1 MCFYHG
7 GHSYWQIWRF
17 TQLPSISIICNPVT
31 SFFLRQSDFNCSINI
46 PNSFDLWIFIVSNKV
61 SLSRLVILV
70 INRPSVARAF
80 LQLPPSLIHSSIK
93 SSFVEISSEHL
104 HSQAVR
110 AGELNFREN
119 VHPPSCVTACKVSW
133 KKKLILKPK

>member
-1 MCFYHG
+1 MED
-7 GHSYWQIWRF
+7 ILIDRF
-17 TQLPSISIICNPVT
+17 EDLQSFLVLASSATPSQVSSWGSLISTV
-31 SFFLRQSDFNCSINI
+31 QSIYLI
-46 PNSFDLWIFIVSNKV
+46 ALIFESSLFQNKV

-70 INRPSVARAF
+70 INRPSAARAF

-110 AGELNFREN
+110 AGELNFWEN

-133 KKKLILKPK
+133 KKNLYWNQN